1 MYKKLNSLLNLLLV
15 FVFAGSAYLTFS
27 NKWVARDINVMQ
39 MKYGQSTG
47 YYPMLTFC
55 LLMVM
60 PAVIFLLLK
69 RLVKKM
75 NKR

>member
-1 MYKKLNSLLNLLLV
+1 MYTRLNSLFNLLLV

-27 NKWVARDINVMQ
+27 NQWIARDINVMQ

-55 LLMVM
+55 LLMVL
-60 PAVIFLLLK
+60 PAVVLLLLK
-69 RLVKKM
+69 RAVKKM
-75 NKR
+75 GNR